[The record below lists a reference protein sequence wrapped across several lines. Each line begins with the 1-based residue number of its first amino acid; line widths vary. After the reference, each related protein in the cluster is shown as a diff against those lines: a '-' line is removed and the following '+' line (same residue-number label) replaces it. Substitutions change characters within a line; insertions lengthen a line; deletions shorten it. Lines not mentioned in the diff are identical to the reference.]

1 MICFFELKKPC
12 DILKIECSFSM
23 AGVICMV
30 FTSREHKMYEE
41 IKAWEERLYSYET
54 TDIEVLYD
62 KALQS
67 SFALIPEEVQKDFF
81 TTLDN
86 MLFHLHA
93 MIQGA
98 QFQRDARDR
107 ILASA
112 RIFHEEVEEI
122 SDIKRLTADQL
133 KYIAQQQI
141 SRHRLYSFTQGGIS
155 GMGGAVLITS
165 DLPAITIINLRLVQ
179 LIAMSYGYEVNTPK
193 EMMISLK
200 VFHTGTLPE
209 RLQKFG
215 FEELNECTIHTEQS
229 YFYDGSD
236 EITDSSWFEQP
247 IKQIMKYLAISMFRK
262 KKIQGLPL
270 ISMIIGAGSN
280 YSLTRRV
287 SEFAHHYYQYRYLRE
302 KNGEVE

>member
-1 MICFFELKKPC
+1 MAFTNREM
-12 DILKIECSFSM
+12 KI
-23 AGVICMV
+23 
-30 FTSREHKMYEE
+30 YEE
-41 IKAWEERLYSYET
+41 VKMWEEKLYSYET
-54 TDIEVLYD
+54 TDFEVLYD

-67 SFALIPEEVQKDFF
+67 SFALIPEEIQAEFF

-98 QFQRDARDR
+98 QFQMDARDR
-107 ILASA
+107 ILSIA
-112 RIFHEEVEEI
+112 RIFHDDIEEI
-122 SDIKRLTADQL
+122 TDMKYLTADQL

-141 SRHRLYSFTQGGIS
+141 ARHRLYSFAQGGIS

-209 RLQKFG
+209 RMQKHG
-215 FEELNECTIHTEQS
+215 FEELIDCIQHSEQS
-229 YFYDGSD
+229 YFFDGSD
-236 EITDSSWFEQP
+236 EITDVSWFEQP
-247 IKQIMKYLAISMFRK
+247 VKQIMKYLAISMFRK

-270 ISMIIGAGSN
+270 MSMMIGAGSN

-287 SEFAHHYYQYRYLRE
+287 SEFAHNFYQYRYLRDKDE
-302 KNGEVE
+302 Q